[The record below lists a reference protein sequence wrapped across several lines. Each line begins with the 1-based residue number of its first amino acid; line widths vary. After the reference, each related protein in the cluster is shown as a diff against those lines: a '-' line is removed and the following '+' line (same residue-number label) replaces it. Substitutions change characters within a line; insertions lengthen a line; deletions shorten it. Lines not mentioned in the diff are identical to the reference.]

1 MAGFFEQFVA
11 FGTDSVGLERLF
23 RLVQSLFAILT
34 FYPALMPTMLPSMT
48 KAALQTSE
56 LAMRELSSHVNLTR
70 RAIRLFWCL
79 GSFQSSFSAYAAPE
93 KSLEAWLSIMADTFF
108 GLFGLVES
116 ATLPDLLR
124 TEHFSIFGYAEAV
137 RLDGQAQGLWLA
149 ALSCAVLGS
158 GAKVFRA
165 FAYRAVPE
173 AGAFAVADGE
183 KTGDA
188 AEKRKRKRERE
199 REALEKER
207 RRKMGRLTRKLAA
220 ELLDIVIPAWSTGL
234 ADIELGTVAVAM
246 FFSTILTGYAVW
258 ERCGLAIDSKRAKV
272 SCRVDG
278 HPIRIMD
285 GAGT

>member
-1 MAGFFEQFVA
+1 M
-11 FGTDSVGLERLF
+11 

-34 FYPALMPTMLPSMT
+34 FYPALMPTVLPGMT

-79 GSFQSSFSAYAAPE
+79 GSFQSSFAAYAAPE

-124 TEHFSIFGYAEAV
+124 AEHFSLFGYAEAV
-137 RLDGQAQGLWLA
+137 RLDGQAQGFWLA
-149 ALSCAVLGS
+149 ALTCAILSS

-165 FAYRAVPE
+165 FAHRAIPE
-173 AGAFAVADGE
+173 AGVLAVTDGE

-188 AEKRKRKRERE
+188 AEKRKRE

-207 RRKMGRLTRKLAA
+207 RRKMARLTRKLAA

-246 FFSTILTGYAVW
+246 FFSTILTGYTVW

-272 SCRVDG
+272 
-278 HPIRIMD
+278 
-285 GAGT
+285 

>member
-11 FGTDSVGLERLF
+11 FGTDSVGLERLL

-34 FYPALMPTMLPSMT
+34 FYPALMPTMLPGMT
-48 KAALQTSE
+48 KAALHTSE

-116 ATLPDLLR
+116 ATLPDLLH
-124 TEHFSIFGYAEAV
+124 TEHFSLFGYAEAV

-149 ALSCAVLGS
+149 ALSCAALSS

-173 AGAFAVADGE
+173 EAGAFFAVADGE

-188 AEKRKRKRERE
+188 AEKRKRE

-246 FFSTILTGYAVW
+246 VFSTILTGYDVW
-258 ERCGLAIDSKRAKV
+258 ERCGLAIDSNRAK
-272 SCRVDG
+272 
-278 HPIRIMD
+278 M
-285 GAGT
+285 